1 MATGNGFHTKVVI
14 ISRRESDNKSEKWKT
29 KKYNF
34 QGKSERSRRWF
45 DLDHEWLK
53 ENFMTRE
60 PDFYGKLYQTKFR
73 GDDTKNFKYLE
84 YQLVMQKKK
93 KQFHP

>member
-1 MATGNGFHTKVVI
+1 MEQGLYAQVDMI
-14 ISRRESDNKSEKWKT
+14 LRRDSDDKNEKYKR

-34 QGKSERSRRWF
+34 QGQSEKSIHWF

-60 PDFYGKLYQTKFR
+60 PDFYR
-73 GDDTKNFKYLE
+73 NF
-84 YQLVMQKKK
+84 VR
-93 KQFHP
+93 